1 MHGAYS
7 DNTLSLSY
15 PLYPLA
21 HPLASAGIH
30 RLPLVSR
37 DGRCTGM
44 LTRNDIFRPVV
55 AADPLGMKWAAAE
68 KTIHPEK
75 DKGH

>member
-1 MHGAYS
+1 M
-7 DNTLSLSY
+7 
-15 PLYPLA
+15 
-21 HPLASAGIH
+21 
-30 RLPLVSR
+30 SR

-68 KTIHPEK
+68 KTIHKGQEK
-75 DKGH
+75 EKGH